1 MPGKPDGTNANNP
14 LTASGSLIGKDM
26 ATTTSYEMLSN
37 QFSNWIS
44 QVNKDVDIG
53 FSYRP
58 GDKNMM
64 TSEEV
69 EVAMSTQILNDRV
82 SINGNLDVVGNPNT
96 SAKPVTTT
104 NTNTK
109 NLVGDVNVEVK
120 LTENGK
126 LMLKAFNRAND
137 QLIVQQAPYTQGIG
151 LLYREEFST
160 FGELIRKYYKKLFI
174 SEKRDTAAQHADSA
188 KNSK

>member
-1 MPGKPDGTNANNP
+1 
-14 LTASGSLIGKDM
+14 M

-37 QFSNWIS
+37 QFSNWMS

-82 SINGNLDVVGNPNT
+82 SINGNLDVVGNQTNT
-96 SAKPVTTT
+96 NTGPKPVP

-137 QLIVQQAPYTQGIG
+137 QLIVEQAPYTQGIG

-160 FGELIRKYYKKLFI
+160 FGELIRKYYKQLFI
-174 SEKRDTAAQHADSA
+174 REKIDTAKQPADSA
-188 KNSK
+188 KKSK